1 MSATNPMTG
10 ASVQNI
16 MNRRALVRTVQVGK
30 KVILMVQGNGNVIDV
45 KTKEGEA
52 VGSIVDGTP
61 LQKQIFNTKANS
73 ELAMKNPRNM
83 QLLRDAIKAEK
94 AGELDKA
101 DELFSQYLNAVQF
114 SFSVLLPSPIASKL
128 SANVEIAGQ
137 VQMVTTDNGSLIT
150 LDPSTISLQAP
161 EELGKTTFSLDAI
174 DPDEKD
180 EEGEEIPAEIP
191 AAVEA

>member
-1 MSATNPMTG
+1 MSQSNPING

-94 AGELDKA
+94 AGEHDKA

-128 SANVEIAGQ
+128 GANVEIAGQ

-150 LDPSTISLQAP
+150 LDQSTISLQAP
-161 EELGKTTFSLDAI
+161 EELGKTTFSLDDVA
-174 DPDEKD
+174 
-180 EEGEEIPAEIP
+180 GEDAPVETAKPVAAE
-191 AAVEA
+191 A